1 MDSFALSVITEPIAV
16 NMISLCERD
25 FLEAEKALWGRTLAI
40 WNTVTITA
48 GMIILGIYGISA
60 RFRIYLIPSG
70 IVCVLTIGLLVFC
83 ICYSIFPQWIGGLRY
98 RKFKSNNG
106 HLREIAF
113 FSDHFELRINALNSE
128 DCLYADIKR
137 IVISENLYIIVLPKW
152 ILLPIRHTV
161 FSEEQWRIIHQ
172 RITAAKI
179 QFRE

>member
-1 MDSFALSVITEPIAV
+1 MNSARMGQLYIIRSSLTDVRLSYLYYWERTMLKMDSFALSVITEPIAV

-70 IVCVLTIGLLVFC
+70 IVCVLTIGLLIFC

-98 RKFKSNNG
+98 RNFKSNNG
-106 HLREIAF
+106 DLR
-113 FSDHFELRINALNSE
+113 LRCS
-128 DCLYADIKR
+128 
-137 IVISENLYIIVLPKW
+137 W
-152 ILLPIRHTV
+152 I
-161 FSEEQWRIIHQ
+161 
-172 RITAAKI
+172 
-179 QFRE
+179 